1 MVIWIIGKSGSGKS
15 YLAKFFVTNLK
26 KKFNKVF
33 WLDGDKFRKRYSKDL
48 GYSIKDRR
56 INSIR
61 IQEYCKIKEKSGSI
75 VVCSI
80 LSIFTNHQKKNKK
93 IFNKYFQIY
102 VNVRTAILKIRNNKK
117 IYNEKF
123 NVVGKDIK
131 FPRPLHSNAI
141 IQNKYNSN
149 FLIEAKKILNKIN
162 DKLR

>member
-15 YLAKFFVTNLK
+15 HLAKFMFTNLK

-56 INSIR
+56 TNSLR
-61 IQEYCKIKEKSGSI
+61 IQKYCKIKEKSGNI

-80 LSIFTNHQKKNKK
+80 LSIFTNHQKKNRK

-102 VNVRTAILKIRNNKK
+102 VNVRIGILKIRNNKK
-117 IYNEKF
+117 IYNKKI

-131 FPRPLHSNAI
+131 FPRPYHSNAI
-141 IQNKYNSN
+141 ILNRYNSN
-149 FLIEAKKILNKIN
+149 FLIDAKKILNNID